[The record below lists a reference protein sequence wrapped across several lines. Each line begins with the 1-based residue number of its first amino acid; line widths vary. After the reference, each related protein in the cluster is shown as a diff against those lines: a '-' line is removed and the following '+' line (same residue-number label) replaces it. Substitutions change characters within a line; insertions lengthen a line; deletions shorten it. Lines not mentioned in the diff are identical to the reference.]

1 MNILTRLQ
9 FSAVLILVI
18 TCLNIS
24 CKKFLDE
31 KSNKK
36 LAIPET
42 LDDLQALLDNTTY
55 TNESGPSEGEAS
67 SDDYY
72 LTDADWGELTYE
84 TDKNMYNWGNR
95 IIFSDKAESGWTMTY
110 KTIYYCNTV
119 LEGLKKIE
127 SNIPQEQQFKE
138 IKGQACFV
146 RANAFFDM
154 AIIWCKAYDEQSS
167 STDLG
172 LPLHLVTDFNVKLK
186 RASLKQTYQQ
196 IIDDLNT
203 SINLSPNTTVSKWR
217 SSRAACYG
225 LLARVYLSMRDYK
238 NASLNADSC
247 LQLYSNLMDYS
258 TLDNTSNNPIA
269 LNNEEVIF
277 NRSMQT
283 IDPVDVLTAKI
294 LDSLYKSYADNDLRK
309 VIFYRIR
316 ADRTVRFKG
325 SYLQGSTLFSG
336 LATDEIYLIRAECL
350 ARNGQIEEAMADLN
364 KLLISRWKKENG
376 LSTFVALKANSK
388 TEALDLIFDHRR
400 KELVM
405 RGIRWMDIKR
415 LNKEG
420 ANISLSRTINGQTYQ
435 LPANDNRFVL
445 PIPENVIRLSGIQQN
460 PQ

>member
-1 MNILTRLQ
+1 MSILTRFQ
-9 FSAVLILVI
+9 IATILILVI
-18 TCLNIS
+18 AGLNIS

-42 LDDLQALLDNTTY
+42 LDDFQALLDNTGY
-55 TNESGPSEGEAS
+55 TNESGCSEGETS

-72 LTDADWGELTYE
+72 LTEADWGELTYE
-84 TDKNMYNWGNR
+84 TDKNMYNWGSG
-95 IIFSDKAESGWTMTY
+95 IIFSDKVGSGWTVGY
-110 KTIYYCNTV
+110 RAIYYCNTV
-119 LEGLKKIE
+119 LEGLE
-127 SNIPQEQQFKE
+127 RVEANIKQGQQFRD
-138 IKGQACFV
+138 IKGQACFI
-146 RANAFFDM
+146 RANVFFDM
-154 AIIWCKAYDEQSS
+154 AMVWCKAYDEQSS
-167 STDLG
+167 SADLG

-203 SINLSPNTTVSKWR
+203 AINLLPNTAVSKWR

-238 NASLNADSC
+238 NASLNADAC

-269 LNNEEVIF
+269 LNNEEIIF
-277 NRSMQT
+277 NRSMLST
-283 IDPVDVLTAKI
+283 DAVDVLTAKI
-294 LDSLYKSYADNDLRK
+294 SDDLYESYAGNDLRK
-309 VIFYRIR
+309 AVFYRKR
-316 ADRTVRFKG
+316 PDGTFRFKG

-336 LATDEIYLIRAECL
+336 LATDEIYLTRAECL
-350 ARNGQIEEAMADLN
+350 ARNGRIEEAMADLN
-364 KLLISRWKKENG
+364 KLLTSRWKKENG
-376 LSTFVALKANSK
+376 LSTFVALRANSQA
-388 TEALDLIFDHRR
+388 EALNLILDHRR

-420 ANISLSRTINGQTYQ
+420 ANISLNRTINGQTYR
-435 LPANDNRFVL
+435 LPANDHRFAL
-445 PIPENVIRLSGIQQN
+445 PLPEDVIRLSGMQQN
-460 PQ
+460 PR